1 MAKNT
6 KTILL
11 VSTIASV
18 IILLVGAGYALVDS
32 TAKIDTSIE
41 LHDTSPV
48 SHIHLRHAVTAV
60 SESTGAIQDSLQQ
73 QAKILISMKF
83 QLQRIEEIVQ
93 ELKDN

>member
-1 MAKNT
+1 MATNT

-18 IILLVGAGYALVDS
+18 IVLLVGAGYALVDS
-32 TAKIDTSIE
+32 TAKVDTSIQ

-60 SESTGAIQDSLQQ
+60 SEATGAIQDS
-73 QAKILISMKF
+73 IISMRL
-83 QLQRIEEIVQ
+83 QLDRIEEIL
-93 ELKDN
+93 EEIRDNGN